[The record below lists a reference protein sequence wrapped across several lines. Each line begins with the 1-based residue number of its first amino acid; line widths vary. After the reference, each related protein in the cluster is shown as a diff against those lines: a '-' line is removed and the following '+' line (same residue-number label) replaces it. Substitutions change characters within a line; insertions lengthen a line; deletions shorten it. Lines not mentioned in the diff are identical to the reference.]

1 MDPSLANRAN
11 TLYQSNLLILLK
23 IDAQVT
29 R

>member
-11 TLYQSNLLILLK
+11 TLYQGNLLILLK